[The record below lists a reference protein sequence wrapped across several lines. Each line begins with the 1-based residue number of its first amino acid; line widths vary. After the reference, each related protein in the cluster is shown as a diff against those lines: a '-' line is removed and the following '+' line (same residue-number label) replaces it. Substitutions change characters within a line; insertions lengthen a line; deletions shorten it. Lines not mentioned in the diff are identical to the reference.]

1 MKDGSRKRQL
11 PPLQS
16 FFMAGFECSTHK
28 LRDGRRLDLTRSTG
42 HDIHAAADFRAL
54 AAHGIRTVREG
65 LRWHLVE
72 AQPGQRDWS
81 SLSPMLDAANAT
93 GTQAIWDLMHF
104 GWPDH
109 LDIWS
114 PDFPA
119 RFAAFTFDAVTVIER
134 NSRIHPLFCPVNEI
148 SFLAWGGGEVGYL
161 NPFATGVGTELK
173 RQLVRA
179 ALAAIAAIRAA
190 SPTAPILHAE
200 PAIHVLPHPHR
211 PEDEEEAAAT
221 AASQWE
227 AVDMI
232 TGRSNPELGGDPS
245 CLDLLG
251 LNFYPH
257 NQWVLNG
264 GAIPFGHHWYRPLR
278 DLIQEAYARYQCPI
292 LIAETGAEGAARA
305 SWLHFVAGEVRHA
318 RSQGIPV
325 VGICIYPILD
335 YPGWDDGRIC
345 ETGLLGLE
353 VHSGRRRVHLPLAEE
368 LERQIQR
375 LKAPS
380 RHDAAATAVLSDS
393 V

>member
-1 MKDGSRKRQL
+1 MKDGSRRQQI
-11 PPLQS
+11 PPLHS
-16 FFMAGFECSTHK
+16 FFMGGFECSTHR
-28 LRDGRRLDLTRSTG
+28 LRDGRRLDLTRATH
-42 HDIHAAADFRAL
+42 HDLHAEGDFRTL

-72 AQPGQRDWS
+72 PEPRRRDWS
-81 SLSPMLDAANAT
+81 SLFPVLDAANGT
-93 GTQAIWDLMHF
+93 GTQVVWDLLHF

-114 PDFPA
+114 ADFPA
-119 RFAAFTFDAVTVIER
+119 RFAAFAFDAVTVIDR
-134 NSRIHPLFCPVNEI
+134 NSEGTPLFCPINEI

-161 NPFATGVGTELK
+161 NPFTMGAGAALK

-179 ALAAIAAIRAA
+179 ALAAITAIRAA
-190 SPTAPILHAE
+190 CPRASILHAE
-200 PAIHVLPHPHR
+200 PAIHVRPHPHR
-211 PEDEEEAAAT
+211 PEDTAAAA
-221 AASQWE
+221 AASAAQWE
-227 AVDMI
+227 AVDML
-232 TGRSNPELGGDPS
+232 TGRLHPELGGDPT

-278 DLIQEAYARYQCPI
+278 ELIQEAYMRYHCPI
-292 LIAETGAEGAARA
+292 VIAETGAEGAARA

-318 RSQGIPV
+318 RSKGIPV
-325 VGICIYPILD
+325 AGICIYPIVD

-353 VHSGRRRVHLPLAEE
+353 VSAGRRRVHLPLAEE
-368 LERQIQR
+368 LERQNES
-375 LKAPS
+375 LAAPLC
-380 RHDAAATAVLSDS
+380 HAAGATAILSDA